1 MICIIVD
8 LNTSIQA
15 LCLGYMKLKFNGV
28 DAYIN
33 IKKNILFLLF
43 RHCESN

>member
-15 LCLGYMKLKFNGV
+15 LRLGYMKLKFNEV

-33 IKKNILFLLF
+33 IKNFINKDII
-43 RHCESN
+43 